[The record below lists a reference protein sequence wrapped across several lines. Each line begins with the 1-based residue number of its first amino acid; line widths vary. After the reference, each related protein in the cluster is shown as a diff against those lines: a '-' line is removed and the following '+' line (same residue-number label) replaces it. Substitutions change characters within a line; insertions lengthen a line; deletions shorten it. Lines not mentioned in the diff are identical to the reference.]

1 MDRSLKIMRDI
12 ELLIQTKSK
21 EKARE
26 NQTDKLESVS
36 LSQFWSNW

>member
-1 MDRSLKIMRDI
+1 MRDI

-26 NQTDKLESVS
+26 NQTDKLESVVY
-36 LSQFWSNW
+36 